1 MTPFLIVFLFAFVL
15 SLLITPLA
23 ARLGLRLGMS
33 DVPGGRRQHTGR
45 VARTGGIALFV
56 SFIAAVLLARTL
68 NIPHDDPNEAT
79 RVTGLLIG
87 TMIMFVFGLLDDRF
101 EFRPGIQFVAQ
112 LAASLVAIASLIIIE
127 RFSNPLDSRPVSE
140 PIVIQQQWL
149 YILLSLFWLMGMMNT
164 VNWLDGLDGL
174 ADGIAAIFSL
184 ILFLAMLRQTPE
196 QQPQI
201 SLAPLPLALLG
212 ATLGFL
218 PYNFHPA
225 RVFMGSSGALLLGFA
240 LGSLGIIGGA
250 KVATVLLVL
259 AMPILD
265 VAWLIVSRI
274 RRGRSPVQGGRDHLH
289 FRLLDLGLSQQQ
301 IVIGYWVI
309 SGLFGALAL
318 LIEAR
323 IYKLIA
329 LGILGIVTIVVLITV
344 SRLQPS
350 ARE

>member
-1 MTPFLIVFLFAFVL
+1 MV
-15 SLLITPLA
+15 
-23 ARLGLRLGMS
+23 
-33 DVPGGRRQHTGR
+33 
-45 VARTGGIALFV
+45 
-56 SFIAAVLLARTL
+56 
-68 NIPHDDPNEAT
+68 
-79 RVTGLLIG
+79 
-87 TMIMFVFGLLDDRF
+87 
-101 EFRPGIQFVAQ
+101 
-112 LAASLVAIASLIIIE
+112 
-127 RFSNPLDSRPVSE
+127 
-140 PIVIQQQWL
+140 
-149 YILLSLFWLMGMMNT
+149 MMNT